1 MRTLKVNG
9 MTCGHCAGA
18 VTKAVRA
25 IDPAAAVQVD
35 LPNGRVRIESGLE
48 QAALVQAIEAAGYP
62 VDAAAR
68 P

>member
-9 MTCGHCAGA
+9 MTCGHCANA
-18 VTKAVRA
+18 VTQAIRA
-25 IDPAAAVQVD
+25 IDPAAAVRVD
-35 LPNGRVRIESGLE
+35 LPNGRVDIESGLE

-68 P
+68 T

>member
-18 VTKAVRA
+18 VTQAIRA

-35 LPNGRVRIESGLE
+35 LPSGRVDIESGLE
-48 QAALVQAIEAAGYP
+48 QAALVQAIEAAGFP
-62 VDAAAR
+62 VDANAR
-68 P
+68 N